1 MRLKY
6 DSDDKINIETDV
18 KKQLCNMSQSEIDD
32 VKIKQQVDSD
42 SDVEVDLAYRVIDTF
57 NKYEVKTFK
66 QDDEEISTDC
76 ETSLKLGLQYGHTET
91 RLKLEMDK
99 TATEGDLDN
108 KILNHFDN
116 KEITFLKEN
125 VEYENLNFDNN
136 NNNIYFVL

>member
-1 MRLKY
+1 MEQMIGIGNLDDKKVTDIKLEICCGIHNTSRISIAPEAIDFINNSTECVSLKY

-76 ETSLKLGLQYGHTET
+76 ETSLK
-91 RLKLEMDK
+91 
-99 TATEGDLDN
+99 
-108 KILNHFDN
+108 I
-116 KEITFLKEN
+116 
-125 VEYENLNFDNN
+125 
-136 NNNIYFVL
+136 